1 MLRAC
6 ILLLIT
12 TLLPVAAA
20 WWYMNETAV
29 NEAESER
36 QDKVEEGFLTTRKD
50 FNDKMEDF
58 KRRKNE
64 LLVQIERFEIRKKKA
79 SQQLKEMGI
88 KTAADLDGNDDA
100 RRKFNSIRQ
109 DQADIA
115 KLNEDIV
122 LFDEAISA
130 IESGLRELERK
141 DYWRM
146 SVSTTRPTASYARS
160 LRIWTIDYRSQN
172 RLWTSWKP
180 KAFWT
185 TSWVP
190 TIPIETVYCKLR
202 TGDSKDELF
211 INNK

>member
-1 MLRAC
+1 MLRAF

-12 TLLPVAAA
+12 TLLTVAAA

-36 QDKVEEGFLTTRKD
+36 QAKVEEGFLTTRKD
-50 FNDKMEDF
+50 FNDKKEDF
-58 KRRKNE
+58 KRRKND

-79 SQQLKEMGI
+79 SQELKDMGI

-141 DYWRM
+141 DLLENVGVNDATYG
-146 SVSTTRPTASYARS
+146 
-160 LRIWTIDYRSQN
+160 Q
-172 RLWTSWKP
+172 
-180 KAFWT
+180 
-185 TSWVP
+185 
-190 TIPIETVYCKLR
+190 LR
-202 TGDSKDELF
+202 TIVKDLDDRLSKPESALDKLETQSILDD
-211 INNK
+211 ILGSDDPD

>member
-1 MLRAC
+1 MLRAF

-12 TLLPVAAA
+12 TLLTVAAA

-36 QDKVEEGFLTTRKD
+36 QAKVEEGFLTTRND

-141 DYWRM
+141 DLLENVGVNDATYG
-146 SVSTTRPTASYARS
+146 
-160 LRIWTIDYRSQN
+160 Q
-172 RLWTSWKP
+172 
-180 KAFWT
+180 
-185 TSWVP
+185 
-190 TIPIETVYCKLR
+190 LR
-202 TGDSKDELF
+202 TIVKDLDDRLSKPESALDKLETQSILDD
-211 INNK
+211 ILGSDDPD

>member
-1 MLRAC
+1 
-6 ILLLIT
+6 
-12 TLLPVAAA
+12 
-20 WWYMNETAV
+20 MNETAV

-36 QDKVEEGFLTTRKD
+36 QAKVEEGFLTTRKD
-50 FNDKMEDF
+50 FNDKKEDF
-58 KRRKNE
+58 KRRKND

-79 SQQLKEMGI
+79 SQELKDMGI

-141 DYWRM
+141 DLLENVGVNDATYG
-146 SVSTTRPTASYARS
+146 
-160 LRIWTIDYRSQN
+160 Q
-172 RLWTSWKP
+172 
-180 KAFWT
+180 
-185 TSWVP
+185 
-190 TIPIETVYCKLR
+190 LR
-202 TGDSKDELF
+202 TIVKDLDDRLSKPESALDKLETQSILDD
-211 INNK
+211 ILGSDDPD

>member
-1 MLRAC
+1 MLRAF

-12 TLLPVAAA
+12 TLLTVAAA

-36 QDKVEEGFLTTRKD
+36 QAKVEEGFLTTRKD

-141 DYWRM
+141 DLLENVGVNDATYG
-146 SVSTTRPTASYARS
+146 
-160 LRIWTIDYRSQN
+160 Q
-172 RLWTSWKP
+172 
-180 KAFWT
+180 
-185 TSWVP
+185 
-190 TIPIETVYCKLR
+190 LR
-202 TGDSKDELF
+202 TIVKDLDDRLSKPESALDKLETQSILDD
-211 INNK
+211 ILGSDDPD